1 MKGHQPM
8 PTHLPKLFDLSG
20 QTAIVTGGGSGLGRQ
35 MAEALAE
42 IGANIVLCARDAE
55 RCADEAAAISLEFD
69 VDAIGLHCDVRNR
82 TTIDDVVA
90 KALERFG
97 TIDVLVNN
105 SGTTWGAPSLE
116 MPLAAWQKVIDVNLT
131 GLFSLAQAVGR
142 VMVSQRRGSIINIT
156 SIAALQGMRPEV
168 LDAAAYTASKGA
180 VISLSRDL
188 AVKWA
193 RHGVRVNALAPGWF
207 PSDMSERSLAA
218 NASELLE
225 RIPLGRFGEPMEIK
239 GAIAFLASQAAS
251 FVTGTVLVVDGGQTA
266 G

>member
-1 MKGHQPM
+1 M
-8 PTHLPKLFDLSG
+8 TAHLPKMFDLSG

-35 MAEALAE
+35 MAEVLAE
-42 IGANIVLCARDAE
+42 LGANLVICARNGD
-55 RCADEAAAISLEFD
+55 RCADEAATISLNYG
-69 VDAIGLHCDVRNR
+69 VDAIGIACDVQHR
-82 TTIDDVVA
+82 TMVENVVQTTVD
-90 KALERFG
+90 RFG

-105 SGTTWGAPSLE
+105 SGTTWGAPALD
-116 MPLAAWQKVIDVNLT
+116 MPLVAWQKVIDVNLT
-131 GLFSLAQAVGR
+131 GLFSFAQVAGA
-142 VMVSQRRGSIINIT
+142 VMVSQARGSIINVT

-180 VISLSRDL
+180 IVSLTRDL

-207 PSDMSERSLAA
+207 PSDMSESSLEA
-218 NASELLE
+218 NGPQLLE
-225 RIPLGRFGEPMEIK
+225 RIPLGRFGDPAEIR
-239 GAIAFLASQAAS
+239 GAIAFLASSAAS